1 MSAIE
6 GFCDVYL
13 ELADLSKEAVG
24 LATRIQTNF
33 EELGA

>member
-6 GFCDVYL
+6 GFRDVRIK
-13 ELADLSKEAVG
+13 LADLNKEGAE
-24 LATRIQTNF
+24 LAAKIQTNF